1 MTVEQTH
8 FSGSATDDVIV
19 YLPEDLIEESL
30 REQVQGIADAE
41 AFQDGKIRIMP
52 DGHWGA
58 GAAIGF
64 TMPMSGRA
72 VPNTVGKDIGCGVY
86 ASRLSVE
93 PDIWDNGGMVEKLDR
108 EIRDAVPM
116 GRNVHGWDRDY
127 HLVDEFPW
135 DICERKLST
144 LEDNLDEDIRGR
156 VGFFNGY
163 GEEYLNQM
171 CERVH
176 YNVDRVIQSLGT
188 LGGGNHFIEFG
199 TDSDNNVWIV
209 IHSGSRGI
217 GATIADYWQEEA
229 KKAQDERASELREA
243 LAEYPEEFFRFDL
256 ETVGDRDLINWVQG
270 GMGEDWKD
278 MDTIEEKYSDTN
290 PTRIEELHGELTDIA
305 REITQQDKDDQ
316 ELAYLEGEAVYGYYI
331 DMIFA
336 QTYAEE
342 NRRKMAGYSLN
353 ALNNVVDSHQV
364 EQEKTI
370 HSIHNYIDF
379 EDTVIR
385 KGATRAHDGEEF
397 VIPLNMA
404 DGVIIAEGKGNSDWN
419 NTGPHGAGRNMGR
432 IEAEA
437 ELTREEVTEALQ
449 HINATEK
456 PMDEAPQAYK
466 DAALIKKAIK
476 PTAQVKDTIKVLH
489 NLKAPE

>member
-1 MTVEQTH
+1 MSVEQTH
-8 FSGSATDDVIV
+8 IPGSATDDVIV
-19 YLPEDLIEESL
+19 YLPEDQIEESL
-30 REQVQGIADAE
+30 YDQVQEMADAE
-41 AFQDGKIRIMP
+41 AFEGGKIRIMP
-52 DGHWGA
+52 DGHWGK

-86 ASRLSVE
+86 ASRLSAN
-93 PDIWDNGGMVEKLDR
+93 PKIWENKETVYRLDE
-108 EIRDAVPM
+108 EIRESVPM
-116 GRNVHGWDRDY
+116 GRNVHGWNRDY
-127 HLVDEFPW
+127 HLVNQFPW
-135 DICERKLST
+135 DVCENKLST
-144 LEDNLDEDIRGR
+144 LEENLSVSIRDY
-156 VGFFNGY
+156 VDFFDGY
-163 GEEYLNQM
+163 GGDYLNEL

-176 YNVDRVIQSLGT
+176 YDVDRAIESLGT

-199 TDSDNNVWIV
+199 TDSNDDVWVV

-229 KKAQDERASELREA
+229 KKAQDERATELREA
-243 LAEYPEEFFRFDL
+243 LSDYSEEYFHFDL
-256 ETVGDRDLINWVQG
+256 YDVGDRDLINWVQG

-305 REITQQDKDDQ
+305 REITQQEKDDQ
-316 ELAYLEGEAVYGYYI
+316 ELAYLEGEDVYGYYI

-342 NRRKMAGYSLN
+342 NRRKMADYTIDSMESVLEQS
-353 ALNNVVDSHQV
+353 VTVD
-364 EQEKTI
+364 KTI

-385 KGATRAHDGEEF
+385 KGATRAYEGEEF

-404 DGVIIAEGKGNSDWN
+404 DGVIIAEGKGNSNWN
-419 NTGPHGAGRNMGR
+419 NTGPHGSGRALGR
-432 IEAEA
+432 READETLN
-437 ELTREEVTEALQ
+437 EKEVAAALE
-449 HINATEK
+449 HIDATEI

-466 DAALIKKAIK
+466 DAAMIKEAIE
-476 PTAQVKDTIKVLH
+476 PTAEVKDTIKVLH